1 MDKLEEEIGKDA
13 RKLIVFGASGR
24 TGQHFVRQALDSG
37 YFITACARN
46 LAAIDIEHQR
56 LHKVYVDIHDMKSV
70 EQAFQDTHD
79 AVVLTLGIFHK
90 TNETPLADGTE
101 NIIRAMKEKG
111 LRRLLM
117 LSSLGVGE
125 SRGQGNWV
133 VALVTRFILPY
144 VLRDKEVQET
154 LVKQSDLDW
163 TILRPPQLLGKDV
176 ARPYQ
181 IWQGSPTG
189 KRIRWKV
196 STGDTA
202 RALLQLVQD
211 EKSIGRAY
219 QISY

>member
-1 MDKLEEEIGKDA
+1 MDKLVEGIGEESQ
-13 RKLIVFGASGR
+13 KLIVFGASGR
-24 TGQHFVRQALDSG
+24 TGQHFVKQALEKG

-46 LAAIDIEHQR
+46 LTAIKIEHQR
-56 LHKVYVDIHDMKSV
+56 LRKVYVDIHDMESV
-70 EQAFQDTHD
+70 AQAFKGAHD

-90 TNETPLADGTE
+90 TNETPLADGTA

-117 LSSLGVGE
+117 VSSLGVGE

-176 ARPYQ
+176 TRPYQ
-181 IWQGSPTG
+181 IWQGRPTATSV
-189 KRIRWKV
+189 RWKV

-211 EKSIGRAY
+211 DQSIGCAY

>member
-1 MDKLEEEIGKDA
+1 MDKLVEGIGEEA
-13 RKLIVFGASGR
+13 QKLIVFGASGR
-24 TGQHFVRQALDSG
+24 TGKHFVKQALENG

-46 LAAIDIEHQR
+46 LTAIDIEHQR
-56 LHKVYVDIHDMKSV
+56 LRKVYVDIHDMESV
-70 EQAFQDTHD
+70 AQAFEGTYD

-90 TNETPLADGTE
+90 TNETPLADGTA
-101 NIIRAMKEKG
+101 NIIRAMKERG

-117 LSSLGVGE
+117 VSSLGVGE

-176 ARPYQ
+176 TRPYQ
-181 IWQGSPTG
+181 IWQGRPAATG
-189 KRIRWKV
+189 IRWKV

-211 EKSIGRAY
+211 DQSIGRAY